1 MDKVVPG
8 PENCYL
14 DGNCINPLTKEK
26 YQMEESCDPQTFNT
40 SCNCP
45 DISCQFTKYEKNG
58 WFGSWM
64 NWYNVFGF
72 LWTME
77 LVTAFGE
84 FVLAGVFARWYW
96 TFNKKDVPTCTL
108 GSSFCNA
115 LTFHM
120 GTLAFGA
127 LIIAIIRFIRTVLE
141 YVETKL
147 KAYNNDL
154 TRCCLCLCKCCLWCL
169 EKFMRFI
176 NRNAY
181 IMCAMKSTNFCVSA
195 KDAFNLLMRN
205 MLRVVVLNN
214 VVAFLLFI
222 GKLVIMAGVGALS
235 YFVFSGQLP
244 GLQEEIPTLN
254 YLFTPIVVIVIGT
267 YFITS
272 SFFSVY
278 SMAVDTLFLCF
289 LEDLE
294 RNDGTPS
301 RPYFM
306 SKGLQAIVGKMNQF
320 KLDRDGQPLM
330 ELQQSGK

>member
-1 MDKVVPG
+1 MGKVPG
-8 PENCYL
+8 PDNCYL
-14 DGNCINPLTKEK
+14 NGNCINPETNEK
-26 YQMEESCDPQTFNT
+26 YQLEESCIPSTFNI

-84 FVLAGVFARWYW
+84 FVLAGVFAKWYW

-120 GTLAFGA
+120 GTLAFGS
-127 LIIAIIRFIRTVLE
+127 LIIAIIRFIRTILE

-181 IMCAMKSTNFCVSA
+181 IM
-195 KDAFNLLMRN
+195 
-205 MLRVVVLNN
+205 
-214 VVAFLLFI
+214 
-222 GKLVIMAGVGALS
+222 
-235 YFVFSGQLP
+235 
-244 GLQEEIPTLN
+244 
-254 YLFTPIVVIVIGT
+254 
-267 YFITS
+267 
-272 SFFSVY
+272 
-278 SMAVDTLFLCF
+278 
-289 LEDLE
+289 
-294 RNDGTPS
+294 
-301 RPYFM
+301 
-306 SKGLQAIVGKMNQF
+306 
-320 KLDRDGQPLM
+320 
-330 ELQQSGK
+330 